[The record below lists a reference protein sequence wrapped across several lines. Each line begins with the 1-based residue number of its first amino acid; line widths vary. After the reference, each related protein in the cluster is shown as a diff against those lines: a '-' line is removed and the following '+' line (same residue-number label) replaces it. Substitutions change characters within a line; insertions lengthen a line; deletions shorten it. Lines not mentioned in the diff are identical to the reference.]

1 MGRGLLLWRYLT
13 SRGHLSRRAP
23 QSSPTNAVLATLSG
37 CCPPPKGRLPTCYSP
52 VRRCTQG
59 RSPFLA
65 RLACVRP
72 AANVR
77 SEPGSNSPLILLLR
91 SSRTSAVDDVSS
103 DFIPTRLCRARRRGS
118 SESGF
123 ACWHKTHNSSRY
135 SVFKD
140 RLLALASRGYYLYR
154 RNLSTP
160 VQPSAFGVPP
170 GAVALEGAGFYHV
183 GREREGLFRFFFAL
197 SLAALRLSSTSRWAW
212 KDLNFRPRAYQAR
225 ALTS

>member
-1 MGRGLLLWRYLT
+1 MRAPPFPQKTRVLCVTCGISTPFGVLSPARGQIIHVLLTRAPLY
-13 SRGHLSRRAP
+13 SRGEPL
-23 QSSPTNAVLATLSG
+23 
-37 CCPPPKGRLPTCYSP
+37 
-52 VRRCTQG
+52 
-59 RSPFLA
+59 FLA

-77 SEPGSNSPLILLLR
+77 SEPGSNSPLIF
-91 SSRTSAVDDVSS
+91 VDDVSS
-103 DFIPTRLCRARRRGS
+103 DFIPTRLCRARGRGS

-183 GREREGLFRFFFAL
+183 GREREVLFRFFFAL